1 MKAGAVLL
9 NDDSPVVHV
18 EHTGIWVYGSPWSG
32 KTPCYKAERY
42 ELAGCVRLSQE
53 TSNRMV
59 RLGILRS
66 YAALHPSSPPEFAYD
81 RRLYEGIGTTLGKIV
96 SQVPFYHLACLPD
109 REAVELSCRT
119 LFAENDEA
127 VAK

>member
-1 MKAGAVLL
+1 MA
-9 NDDSPVVHV
+9 
-18 EHTGIWVYGSPWSG
+18 
-32 KTPCYKAERY
+32 R
-42 ELAGCVRLSQE
+42 
-53 TSNRMV
+53 
-59 RLGILRS
+59 
-66 YAALHPSSPPEFAYD
+66 D

>member
-1 MKAGAVLL
+1 MCETVTGNFQSDGQIRDIAVL
-9 NDDSPVVHV
+9 S
-18 EHTGIWVYGSPWSG
+18 
-32 KTPCYKAERY
+32 
-42 ELAGCVRLSQE
+42 
-53 TSNRMV
+53 
-59 RLGILRS
+59 
-66 YAALHPSSPPEFAYD
+66 ALHPSSPPEFAYD

>member
-1 MKAGAVLL
+1 MGLWQSMERENSV
-9 NDDSPVVHV
+9 S
-18 EHTGIWVYGSPWSG
+18 
-32 KTPCYKAERY
+32 YKAERY

-96 SQVPFYHLACLPD
+96 SQVPFYHL
-109 REAVELSCRT
+109 V
-119 LFAENDEA
+119 LFAG
-127 VAK
+127 

>member
-1 MKAGAVLL
+1 MDRSCFNSVDIRRMPIRFFRK
-9 NDDSPVVHV
+9 
-18 EHTGIWVYGSPWSG
+18 E
-32 KTPCYKAERY
+32 
-42 ELAGCVRLSQE
+42 GCLGGRCTFGYLS
-53 TSNRMV
+53 
-59 RLGILRS
+59 LI
-66 YAALHPSSPPEFAYD
+66 H
-81 RRLYEGIGTTLGKIV
+81 ILGKIV